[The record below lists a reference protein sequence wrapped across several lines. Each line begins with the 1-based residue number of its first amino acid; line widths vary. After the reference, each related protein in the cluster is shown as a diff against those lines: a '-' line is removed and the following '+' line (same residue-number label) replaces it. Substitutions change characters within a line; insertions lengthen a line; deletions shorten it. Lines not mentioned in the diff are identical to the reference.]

1 MTALLTS
8 SGKGA
13 PLTPTE
19 ADNNLNTLETRTGDG
34 WRDMI
39 SEINPRSGGTAP
51 ALSLYRD
58 GIYLYE
64 FASDQMQEVFSN
76 FHIDHDYK
84 LNTMLYPHLHFVTT
98 STAGGVVRLGFEYTY
113 AKGHGLGTFPATT
126 TLTLDF
132 TIPANSQHVHF
143 IAEVP
148 QGQGIPGTNID
159 TDGAILMRIYRDG
172 THANDTFTGTI
183 FGIFSDLHYEVDRYA
198 TINRFPNFRA

>member
-1 MTALLTS
+1 MTLKTATGL
-8 SGKGA
+8 GR
-13 PLTPTE
+13 PLTPAE
-19 ADNNLNTLETRTGDG
+19 ADGNLTVLETRTGDG

-51 ALSLYRD
+51 QLNLYRD

-84 LNTMLYPHLHFVTT
+84 LGTMLYPHLHFVTT
-98 STAGGVVRLGFEYTY
+98 STAGGVVRIGFEYTY
-113 AKGHGLGTFPATT
+113 AKGHGQGAFPAST
-126 TLTLDF
+126 TLMLDF
-132 TIPANSQHVHF
+132 TVPPNSQHVHF
-143 IAEVP
+143 VAEVP
-148 QGQGIPGTNID
+148 EGQGIPGTNVD

-172 THANDTFTGTI
+172 AHPNDTFPGTI

-198 TINRFPNFRA
+198 TINRFPDFRA